1 MKQFYLLLVAVLFY
15 GSTFAQADEPTQLK
29 HYLGFDAG
37 FSTGY
42 GLSYRYMPNEWGIQV
57 NTFPTASK
65 DEYNI
70 SIGATVFR
78 TIYRNRSMQFFVYY
92 GNHLYFDKYSTG
104 YYNNYNGYYT
114 TENDT
119 NSGDNYEVS
128 RTWITGIGP
137 GFEFYF
143 AKRLALNVRFGFAY
157 YDEGNDNDW
166 MVNADGG
173 IGLHFRF

>member
-1 MKQFYLLLVAVLFY
+1 MKRIYCLLLAVIVY
-15 GSTFAQADEPTQLK
+15 GSTFAQADEPTKLK
-29 HYLGFDAG
+29 HYIGFDAG

-42 GLSYRYMPNEWGIQV
+42 GLSYRYMPNDWGIQV

-70 SIGATVFR
+70 SIGATILR
-78 TIYRNRSMQFFVYY
+78 TVYRNRSMQFFVYY

-104 YYNNYNGYYT
+104 YYYN
-114 TENDT
+114 ENGTYSASD
-119 NSGDNYEVS
+119 YEVS

-143 AKRLALNVRFGFAY
+143 AKRLALNARFGFAY
-157 YDEGNDNDW
+157 YDEGSGNDW
-166 MVNADGG
+166 MVNADAG